1 MSNSSGNSEEHTT
14 YNNVNS
20 NGLYNHDVLDANKT
34 ALGTAQDTICDTF

>member
-20 NGLYNHDVLDANKT
+20 NHDVLDANKT